1 VYASPGLSGSRPG
14 ALIAGTWA
22 VMQHMGTEGYL
33 ASCRDIVI
41 ATRTIA
47 DAIADDI
54 PELYILGNP
63 PSSVVAFGSQHPSVD
78 ALEVGDAM
86 SRRGWHLNGLS
97 DPKSVHIACTR
108 LTVSVVDTFIADLKD
123 SVREAKESPSGKGTM
138 VAIYGLGNSSAV
150 GPDMVGQLATAFI
163 DAMYKA

>member
-1 VYASPGLSGSRPG
+1 LGRNAAHGDRVSLSQHPELLSSVRDGSDR
-14 ALIAGTWA
+14 LWSLCR
-22 VMQHMGTEGYL
+22 GYL

-63 PSSVVAFGSQHPSVD
+63 PSSVVAFGSQHPNVD

-86 SRRGWHLNGLS
+86 RRRGWHLNGLS
-97 DPKSVHIACTR
+97 NPKSVHIACTVR
-108 LTVSVVDTFIADLKD
+108 FFVVLLFLF
-123 SVREAKESPSGKGTM
+123 EANPFLYSSISG
-138 VAIYGLGNSSAV
+138 
-150 GPDMVGQLATAFI
+150 
-163 DAMYKA
+163 